1 MRILAASLALG
12 VILTVPN
19 GSMAQGAGTTV
30 PPAQAPD
37 IHAPDIYFAYV
48 PPRPDGTAFVPPKAE
63 TTGSLPAPVV
73 RTPPKTQALPNQR
86 LSGLKGQ
93 KVVRDICIGC
103 GP

>member
-12 VILTVPN
+12 VILSVPN

-30 PPAQAPD
+30 PPAQ
-37 IHAPDIYFAYV
+37 APDIYFAYV

-73 RTPPKTQALPNQR
+73 RRPPKTQALPNQR

>member
-12 VILTVPN
+12 VMLTVPD
-19 GSMAQGAGTTV
+19 GSMAQGAGATA

-37 IHAPDIYFAYV
+37 AYAPDIYFAYV
-48 PPRPDGTAFVPPKAE
+48 PPRLDGSAFVPQKAE
-63 TTGSLPAPVV
+63 ATGSLPAPVV
-73 RTPPKTQALPNQR
+73 RRPPETQTLPNQR